1 MAQWLKGSS
10 CLHRYQSTPLGTFQS
25 MDLIETFVNYHE
37 NIRKCVCIVYD
48 PQVGGGSVGG
58 GEMRGEH

>member
-1 MAQWLKGSS
+1 
-10 CLHRYQSTPLGTFQS
+10 

-48 PQVGGGSVGG
+48 PQVGGGSVRG
-58 GEMRGEH
+58 GEMRGKH

>member
-1 MAQWLKGSS
+1 
-10 CLHRYQSTPLGTFQS
+10 

-48 PQVGGGSVGG
+48 PQVQSGGGGG
-58 GEMRGEH
+58 GRLVGCRRREGGN